1 MIDEVNKVYL
11 CQQLVGQC
19 CSSSFLIYSRHQTI
33 QYYLD
38 VMRLMFMGVLSVIKL
53 SIEKPIETNKQVS
66 KESLNNL
73 PDNSIL

>member
-1 MIDEVNKVYL
+1 
-11 CQQLVGQC
+11 
-19 CSSSFLIYSRHQTI
+19 
-33 QYYLD
+33 
-38 VMRLMFMGVLSVIKL
+38 MRLVFMGVLSVIKL